1 MVVGQSKRKTT
12 STIQLVFQI
21 GEVAQDLFR
30 ADILYLSKIR
40 GLKMSMAKQIFY
52 HNLRKNNNTE
62 VEIYERDIKPYYEK
76 ERKRKLLLI
85 IRFLNLLHK
94 LEREL

>member
-1 MVVGQSKRKTT
+1 
-12 STIQLVFQI
+12 
-21 GEVAQDLFR
+21 
-30 ADILYLSKIR
+30 
-40 GLKMSMAKQIFY
+40 MSMAKQIFY